1 MKRAICILL
10 ALSFAIAAAA
20 DGNRVK
26 TVVIDAGHGGKDPG
40 AVSADKK
47 TYEKTL
53 VLDICQRL
61 AARIQEGCPDVK
73 VILTRTSDRFVELA
87 DRSSIANKAN
97 ADLFI
102 SVHINAAANKSA
114 NGFSVHLLGQSSQK
128 NRDLFSANMD
138 IVKRENS
145 VILLEDDFSER
156 YQGFDPD
163 DPASYIFMTLSQNA
177 NLEQSFRFAQTV
189 EKNLKGG
196 PITGDRGVEQN
207 PFMVLWQT
215 SMPAVLVELGF
226 ISNAND
232 LAKLRS
238 QDSRSDLAGRLF
250 NAFCEYKSLVET
262 GTAVTAPAA
271 AAAAPSEAA
280 SVETSPAEAAPAET
294 APAEMTPAAP
304 AEDAVQYGIQILAGS
319 KKLPA
324 GSKEFLGYSP
334 KIIKAGNIYRYII
347 SVSDSADTVKKNLPA
362 IRKKYPDAFAVII
375 RGDSTERLK

>member
-20 DGNRVK
+20 DGNRVR

-47 TYEKTL
+47 THEKAL

-238 QDSRSDLAGRLF
+238 QDSRSDLAGRLYS
-250 NAFCEYKSLVET
+250 AFCEYKSLVET
-262 GTAVTAPAA
+262 GTASPAPAA
-271 AAAAPSEAA
+271 AAPLAEVATVEASHTEPA
-280 SVETSPAEAAPAET
+280 PAEA
-294 APAEMTPAAP
+294 TPAAP
-304 AEDAVQYGIQILAGS
+304 AEDRVQYGIQILAGS

-324 GSKEFLGYSP
+324 GSKEFLGYTP

-375 RGDSTERLK
+375 RGDSTERLR